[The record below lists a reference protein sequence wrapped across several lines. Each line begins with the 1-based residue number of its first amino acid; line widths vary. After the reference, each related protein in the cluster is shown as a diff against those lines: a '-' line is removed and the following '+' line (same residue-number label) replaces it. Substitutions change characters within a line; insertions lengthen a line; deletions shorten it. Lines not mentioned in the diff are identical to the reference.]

1 MRNALNYVKQVI
13 NDMELQFDSNKNFS
27 VRMTI
32 DEFLEGLT
40 SPELIQLNEAIK
52 EDLIKRGY

>member
-1 MRNALNYVKQVI
+1 
-13 NDMELQFDSNKNFS
+13 MELQFDSNKNFS

-32 DEFLEGLT
+32 DEFLDGLT

-52 EDLIKRGY
+52 KELIKRGY